1 MALVRSTDPVRHLA
15 TSGAD
20 FSRGSTTRRVD
31 VRAFAAAI
39 LDDGALA
46 AKLAPPPADLAD
58 DDPGP
63 ARFVDA
69 PARDASIALGSRPEK
84 LPKLSQ
90 LNDPAARV
98 VCLERFAHH
107 ELQAVELFAWALLAF
122 PDLPPALRRGFVFAL
137 AEEQLHCR
145 LYLERLAAHGATFG
159 ARPLSDYFWQHV
171 PTIRA
176 AKDPAL
182 AFLCAM
188 GLTLEAAN
196 LDFTLLYRDA
206 FRAAGDEETA
216 AVLQRVHDDE
226 VAHVKLAATW
236 VARLTGA
243 ADVDAYEAHVP
254 FPFSAA
260 RAKARRFDAAARRRA
275 GLSDA
280 FVEKVRTARP
290 YE

>member
-1 MALVRSTDPVRHLA
+1 MIRGRRAAAVAGAPRGRYTPAVTSLRDYALSLLVRGGLSD
-15 TSGAD
+15 
-20 FSRGSTTRRVD
+20 
-31 VRAFAAAI
+31 
-39 LDDGALA
+39 
-46 AKLAPPPADLAD
+46 KLAPPPADLRD
-58 DDPGP
+58 DGPGP
-63 ARFVDA
+63 PLFVEA
-69 PARDASIALGSRPEK
+69 PARDPTIALAEGRAGK
-84 LPKLSQ
+84 LPKLSA
-90 LNDPAARV
+90 LSDPAARV

-137 AEEQLHCR
+137 SEEQVHLR
-145 LYLERLAAHGATFG
+145 LYLDRLAAHGAVFG

-176 AKDPAL
+176 AKEPAL

-216 AVLQRVHDDE
+216 RVLQRVHDDE
-226 VAHVKLAATW
+226 IAHVRLAATW
-236 VARLTGA
+236 AAKLTGQP
-243 ADVDAYEAHVP
+243 DVEAYRRGVP

-275 GLSDA
+275 GLSDEMIR
-280 FVEKVRTARP
+280 FVEGAKPYAR
-290 YE
+290 